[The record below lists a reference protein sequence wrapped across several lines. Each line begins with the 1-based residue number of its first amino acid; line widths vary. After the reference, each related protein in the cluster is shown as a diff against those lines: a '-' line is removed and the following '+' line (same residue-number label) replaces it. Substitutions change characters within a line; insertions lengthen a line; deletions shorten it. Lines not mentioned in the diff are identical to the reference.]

1 MSSTGSVRP
10 EHTSLPMRDHDN
22 LVKDKYAAQYELR
35 KVRPHVETEPGV
47 AKASQNTCQLAE
59 AGRGWPRLAEAGGRP
74 ELDLGLAGRIKPGGR
89 SGRGQPLGGGFPHR
103 WSHIGVPT

>member
-1 MSSTGSVRP
+1 LRRSLPGSLSRAMMSSTGSVRP

-59 AGRGWPRLAEAGGRP
+59 AGRGWPRLAEAGRGWRP
-74 ELDLGLAGRIKPGGR
+74 P
-89 SGRGQPLGGGFPHR
+89 
-103 WSHIGVPT
+103 

>member
-1 MSSTGSVRP
+1 MMSSTGSVRP

-59 AGRGWPRLAEAGGRP
+59 AGGRP

>member
-1 MSSTGSVRP
+1 MMSSTGSVRP

-47 AKASQNTCQLAE
+47 AKASQNTCQLAG
-59 AGRGWPRLAEAGGRP
+59 AGRGWPRLAEAGRGWRP
-74 ELDLGLAGRIKPGGR
+74 P
-89 SGRGQPLGGGFPHR
+89 
-103 WSHIGVPT
+103 

>member
-1 MSSTGSVRP
+1 MMSSTGSVRP

-59 AGRGWPRLAEAGGRP
+59 AGRGWPRLEAALSSIWGWRGVSNLGAEVA
-74 ELDLGLAGRIKPGGR
+74 EDSLWAAA
-89 SGRGQPLGGGFPHR
+89 
-103 WSHIGVPT
+103 SHIGGPT

>member
-1 MSSTGSVRP
+1 
-10 EHTSLPMRDHDN
+10 MRDHDN

-59 AGRGWPRLAEAGGRP
+59 AGRGWPRLEAALSSIWVWRGVSNLGAEVA
-74 ELDLGLAGRIKPGGR
+74 EDSLWAAA
-89 SGRGQPLGGGFPHR
+89 
-103 WSHIGVPT
+103 SHIGGPT

>member
-1 MSSTGSVRP
+1 MMSSTGSVRP

-59 AGRGWPRLAEAGGRP
+59 AGRGWPRLEAA
-74 ELDLGLAGRIKPGGR
+74 LSLAWRWRGVCAGGR
-89 SGRGQPLGGGFPHR
+89 SGRRL
-103 WSHIGVPT
+103 WAAVLVPGAAARLRGA